1 MRYLNISKL
10 LRNEEETLEFGRMI
24 GKNME
29 EGILVCLNGDLGAGK
44 TCLTKGIAQGLEI
57 EEDVTSPTFIL
68 VEEYEGRLPLYHFDV
83 YRIDDPEELYFI
95 GFEEYLGKEAVVIIE
110 WSSRIEE
117 ILPIE
122 RLDIDISRTGE
133 DEREITLSAVGETA
147 QALLRRLKQ
156 TCSAQE

>member
-147 QALLRRLKQ
+147 EALLRRLKQ

>member
-1 MRYLNISKL
+1 MNISKL

>member
-1 MRYLNISKL
+1 MNISKL

-156 TCSAQE
+156 TCSV

>member
-1 MRYLNISKL
+1 MNISKL

-68 VEEYEGRLPLYHFDV
+68 VEEHEGRLPLYHFDV

-156 TCSAQE
+156 TCSV

>member
-1 MRYLNISKL
+1 MNISKL

-147 QALLRRLKQ
+147 EALLRRLKQ
-156 TCSAQE
+156 TCSV

>member
-133 DEREITLSAVGETA
+133 DKREITLSAVGETA

-156 TCSAQE
+156 TCSV

>member
-83 YRIDDPEELYFI
+83 YRIEEPEELYFI
-95 GFEEYLGKEAVVIIE
+95 GFEEYLAKEAVVIIE
-110 WSSRIEE
+110 WSVQIDE
-117 ILPIE
+117 ILPPQ
-122 RLDIDISRTGE
+122 RLDIDISRTE
-133 DEREITLSAVGETA
+133 KDERRITLNAVGEKA
-147 QALLRRLKQ
+147 QTLLRRLNQ
-156 TCSAQE
+156 A

>member
-147 QALLRRLKQ
+147 EALLRRLKQ
-156 TCSAQE
+156 TCSV

>member
-156 TCSAQE
+156 TCSV

>member
-1 MRYLNISKL
+1 MNISKL

-147 QALLRRLKQ
+147 EALLRRLKQ